1 MKKIHEN
8 VEKTDRYVPPLGRGE
23 LYLEYHRG
31 TYTSQARN
39 KRNNRKMENALGQLE
54 WLSVL
59 SGLAG
64 GTYQAERMH
73 DCWET
78 VLRDQFH
85 DIIPGSSIHEVYED
99 TAREYETLWNE
110 VGDMQKEAAD
120 VLCRTAEDSWSLMRF
135 ADIDC
140 KETVVIPEDRD
151 GIFTDE
157 DGAVL
162 PAQKISEGWLV
173 ETEIKPLSAS
183 VIRFTRERHRNRTAL
198 CPGFGENA
206 AWIRLITESNGKRAE
221 PLPAS
226 GIKKQQAGVKR
237 KGQYTAYL

>member
-1 MKKIHEN
+1 MKISGRLTVSPACRISKPQNAQEFFEKIHEN
-8 VEKTDRYVPPLGRGE
+8 VEKTDRYVPLWDGK

-59 SGLAG
+59 SDLAG

-78 VLRDQFH
+78 VLR
-85 DIIPGSSIHEVYED
+85 ISSMILFPVLPSMKVDED

-120 VLCRTAEDSWSLMRF
+120 VQTPDWRMTA
-135 ADIDC
+135 
-140 KETVVIPEDRD
+140 
-151 GIFTDE
+151 
-157 DGAVL
+157 GA
-162 PAQKISEGWLV
+162 
-173 ETEIKPLSAS
+173 
-183 VIRFTRERHRNRTAL
+183 
-198 CPGFGENA
+198 
-206 AWIRLITESNGKRAE
+206 
-221 PLPAS
+221 
-226 GIKKQQAGVKR
+226 
-237 KGQYTAYL
+237 

>member
-1 MKKIHEN
+1 MCIR
-8 VEKTDRYVPPLGRGE
+8 DSYVPLWDGE

-99 TAREYETLWNE
+99 TAKEYETLWNE
-110 VGDMQKEAAD
+110 VGNMQKEAAD
-120 VLCRTAEDSWSLMRF
+120 VLCRTADDSWSLMRF
-135 ADIDC
+135 ADVY
-140 KETVVIPEDRD
+140 KRQGPHRGRTSAPGNTGPGRRD
-151 GIFTDE
+151 AAAAG
-157 DGAVL
+157 
-162 PAQKISEGWLV
+162 
-173 ETEIKPLSAS
+173 
-183 VIRFTRERHRNRTAL
+183 RT
-198 CPGFGENA
+198 PHN
-206 AWIRLITESNGKRAE
+206 K
-221 PLPAS
+221 
-226 GIKKQQAGVKR
+226 
-237 KGQYTAYL
+237 